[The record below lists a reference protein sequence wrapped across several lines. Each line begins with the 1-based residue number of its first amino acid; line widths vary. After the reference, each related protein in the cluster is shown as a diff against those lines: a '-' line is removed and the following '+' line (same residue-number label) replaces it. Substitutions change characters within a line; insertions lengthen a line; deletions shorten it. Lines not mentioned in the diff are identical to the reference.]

1 LIARA
6 VVPVAGLGTR
16 LLPVTRAVAKEM
28 LAIVDRPVVQ
38 YVIEELARDGM
49 RSVLMVTGRGK
60 QAIEDHFDLERDTG
74 PAILY
79 TRQPWPLG
87 LGDALRHARSFA
99 GGEAVAVALG
109 DTIIDP
115 PPPGQAGIVSRLA
128 AAYEDSGASAAV
140 AMAPVPDDHVK
151 RYGIVTVTGPAET
164 VDVTAIVEK
173 PDPGEVAS
181 RLAVAARYIIGP
193 DVFAALERVRP
204 DNSGEVQLT
213 AALSA
218 VIAEGGRV
226 VAVALDRGERRYDV
240 GTVEGY
246 CAAFLDHALRD
257 PRFGARLR
265 ARAATLVAQDDSS

>member
-1 LIARA
+1 M
-6 VVPVAGLGTR
+6 AGLGTR
-16 LLPVTRAVAKEM
+16 LLPVTRAVPKEM

-38 YVIEELARDGM
+38 YVIEELARAGM

-60 QAIEDHFDLERDTG
+60 QAIEDHFDPERDAG
-74 PAILY
+74 PEILY
-79 TRQPWPLG
+79 TRQPRPLG

-115 PPPGQAGIVSRLA
+115 PAPGQAGIVSRLA
-128 AAYEDSGASAAV
+128 AAYEHSGASAAV
-140 AMAPVPDDHVK
+140 AVAPVPEDHVK
-151 RYGIVTVTGPAET
+151 RYGIVTVAGPAET

-173 PDPGEVAS
+173 PDPGDVAS
-181 RLAVAARYIIGP
+181 RLAVAARYVIGP

-204 DNSGEVQLT
+204 DDSGEVQLT

-226 VAVALDRGERRYDV
+226 VAVALGRGERRHDV

-246 CAAFLDHALRD
+246 CAAFVDHALRD
-257 PRFGARLR
+257 PRFGAGLR